1 MREFRRW
8 QEATDGMPP
17 SVHLT
22 RFPEPDPGLV
32 RPDLDAAVD
41 FVRRAVTLGLAV
53 RNAAG
58 VRVRQPLAR
67 AVVQAPAPMLA
78 WLPAFAS
85 DLADELNVE
94 TVEHAAVDGG
104 EPAEP
109 AGEASLRAA
118 TTGDVTV
125 ALDLALTEGLRR
137 KGLVRQLVHQ
147 VQLLRKSA
155 GLAVDDRIRLVVTA
169 GAESRDA
176 FEEHRAY
183 ICAETLALEILRL
196 PRPLPSGAGA
206 TPTWMAVPL
215 RIWPCTGPGA
225 PSGSM
230 APLKMNFTVPPAPV
244 RFSWHKTGCGLDSV
258 PSLQ

>member
-1 MREFRRW
+1 
-8 QEATDGMPP
+8 
-17 SVHLT
+17 
-22 RFPEPDPGLV
+22 V

-67 AVVQAPAPMLA
+67 AVVRAPAPMLA

-94 TVEHAAVDGG
+94 TVEQAAVDGG
-104 EPAEP
+104 APAEP

-118 TTGDVTV
+118 TAGDVTV

-155 GLAVDDRIRLVVTA
+155 GLEVDDRIRLVVTA

-183 ICAETLALEILRL
+183 ICAETLALEM
-196 PRPLPSGAGA
+196 SFE
-206 TPTWMAVPL
+206 
-215 RIWPCTGPGA
+215 A
-225 PSGSM
+225 PSPGFVSRD
-230 APLKMNFTVPPAPV
+230 ARLDGGAVTLALARAARAEPAP
-244 RFSWHKTGCGLDSV
+244 
-258 PSLQ
+258 